1 MAVSDK
7 RNEIIRDRIATILI
21 FLSIVVFIS
30 FVSYQCGY
38 RKAEQK
44 AYFQYKKPIR

>member
-1 MAVSDK
+1 MAASDK
-7 RNEIIRDRIATILI
+7 RNEIIKDRIATTFI
-21 FLSIVVFIS
+21 FLSIVVFIA
-30 FVSYQCGY
+30 FTSYQCGY